1 MNLRAV
7 VYCRVS
13 TKEQTQN
20 LSLPTQRRECEAY
33 CRREGIEV
41 ARVFMERGESAK
53 TANRP
58 ELQTMLAFCRE
69 NKKRVQLVVVYNL
82 SRFSRESGAHH
93 ALRGMFAGMGI
104 ALRSVTEPIDES
116 PTGRLMESFLASIA
130 QFDNDVKAERTRV
143 GMRTALEAGRWTF
156 QAPLGFHTGARG
168 GPSLVHDPEQAAL
181 LRQAFEAFDSGRVTL
196 AALRERLRRKG
207 LATRHGRPLAA
218 QTLRT
223 FLRNPIYC
231 GRVEVPKWG
240 ISVPGDF
247 DGIVSPALFARVQAR
262 LAGRAVVP
270 TARTRNHPD
279 FPLRRFVRCGECD
292 RPLTGSWSKGRG
304 AKYAYYHCPGCGAV
318 RAKRDELEARFR
330 DLLARL
336 QPRAEYLRLFAAVV
350 MDQWRERQKES
361 RVERARFTRQ
371 VEALTQRLDD
381 LDDAFLHARSIDK
394 LTYDRQRDRL
404 REKLGL
410 AEVAAAEATG
420 EDMDI
425 AAVLAF
431 AETALAD
438 VVRLWDTA
446 PPDQKQRLQA
456 VFFPEGVTFD
466 GGNIRT
472 GATCLAFT
480 QLAACD
486 GAPEGLASP
495 TGFEPVSPP

>member
-1 MNLRAV
+1 MARAV
-7 VYCRVS
+7 IYCRVS

-20 LSLPTQRRECEAY
+20 LSLPTQRRACEDY

-58 ELQTMLAFCRE
+58 ELQAMLAFCRQ
-69 NKKRVQLVVVYNL
+69 NKKLVQFVVVYNL

-93 ALRGMFAGMGI
+93 ALRGMFAGVGI
-104 ALRSVTEPIDES
+104 VLRSVTEPIDES

-156 QAPLGFHTGARG
+156 QAPLGYRTGARG

-181 LRQAFEAFDSGRVTL
+181 VRQAFEAFDSGRLTV
-196 AALRERLRRKG
+196 AALREQLRRKG
-207 LATRHGRPLAA
+207 LATRHGRPLAP

-223 FLRNPIYC
+223 LLRNPIYC
-231 GRVEVPKWG
+231 GRVEVSKWG
-240 ISVPGDF
+240 ISVAGDF
-247 DGIVSPALFARVQAR
+247 DGIVSLALFARVQAR
-262 LAGRAVVP
+262 LAGRAAVP
-270 TARTRNHPD
+270 RARTRNHPD

-292 RPLTGSWSKGRG
+292 RPMTGSWSKGRG
-304 AKYAYYHCPGCGAV
+304 VKYAYYHCPGCGAV
-318 RAKRDELEARFR
+318 RVSRDRLEARFR

-336 QPRAEYLRLFAAVV
+336 QPRAGYLRLFGAVV

-361 RVERARFTRQ
+361 CVEGARLAMR
-371 VEALTQRLDD
+371 VEALNRWLDD
-381 LDDAFLHARSIDK
+381 LDDAFLHAKVIDK
-394 LTYDRQRDRL
+394 RTYDRQRDRL
-404 REKLGL
+404 REQLVL
-410 AEVAAAEATG
+410 AEVEAAEATG
-420 EDMDI
+420 DEMDV

-431 AETALAD
+431 AEAALTD

-446 PPDQKQRLQA
+446 SPEQKQRLQA

-466 GGNIRT
+466 GENIRT
-472 GATCLAFT
+472 VATCLAFT
-480 QLAACD
+480 RLAACD
-486 GAPEGLASP
+486 GAQEAVASP
-495 TGFEPVSPP
+495 TGFEAIQRDM